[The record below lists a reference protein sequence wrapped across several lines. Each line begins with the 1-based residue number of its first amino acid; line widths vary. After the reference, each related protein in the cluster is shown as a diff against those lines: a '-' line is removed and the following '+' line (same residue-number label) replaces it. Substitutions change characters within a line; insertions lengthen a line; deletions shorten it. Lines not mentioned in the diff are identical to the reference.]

1 MIRGIIYDREDTCP
15 NCKRKRALDLY
26 DKNNRPARFPLLLDR
41 NEIDRLYKKQY
52 YYFKCSMCGK
62 EYRID
67 WTQPNKIPIPL
78 LGNKF
83 KYFLEDYNDSYGNT
97 P

>member
-1 MIRGIIYDREDTCP
+1 MVRGVIYDREDTCP

-26 DKNNRPARFPLLLDR
+26 DKFGKPARFPLMLDR
-41 NEIDRLYKKQY
+41 NDFRQLHFRQFY
-52 YYFKCSMCGK
+52 YMKCSECGQ

-67 WTQPNKIPIPL
+67 WSNDNRIPVPL

-83 KYFLEDYNDSYGNT
+83 RYFLEDYNDSYGV
-97 P
+97 